1 MQIKSRYSWIKHLDF
16 MVIDLISLAVSFF
29 LAYYLKFGNLALSAG
44 PEGIW
49 TRYLILVLVL
59 NVVVTLFVNPY
70 SGILRRPFYWE
81 IIRAFQL
88 TVYNLLLATLFF
100 YIFQIGIVYSRE
112 MSLYMYG
119 LYFVISLVLKFLWKK
134 LLVSG
139 KIVVKT
145 TKQIPLFV
153 IGSAVDVTKAIAN
166 VTAGDVQ
173 LYEVKGVHLVDDS
186 TCTSVETGGTDS
198 VPVIGGDFVS
208 YILNRNIQE
217 VLVAVAP
224 SLVEDGALER
234 LHENGVGLNVAVEN
248 AVGFLP
254 EEQSIQNM
262 GVYRTLSVGY
272 FSFTPG
278 QMVYLWIKR
287 IMDML
292 FGTIGVILLVPISAI
307 VKIANL
313 AKGDKAPIFY
323 SQVRVGQD
331 GKPIRIIKYRT
342 MVPDAEERLQE
353 MLQIPKYRREW
364 EEYQKFADDPR
375 ITRIGKILRKTSLD
389 EFPQFI
395 NVLVGDMSL
404 VGPRPLVEG
413 ELENH
418 DGLKLYQRVKPGITG
433 WWGCN
438 GRSNIDYRERLELEY
453 YYVKHCSLYLDL
465 LCILRTLLAVAKKDG
480 AQ

>member
-1 MQIKSRYSWIKHLDF
+1 MQIKSKYSWIKHIDF
-16 MVIDLISLAVSFF
+16 MIIDLISLAISFF
-29 LAYYLKFGNLALSAG
+29 LAYWLKFGDFSLSYG

-49 TRYLILVLVL
+49 TRYLILVLSI

-70 SGILRRPFYWE
+70 SGILRRPFYME
-81 IIRAFQL
+81 IIRALQM
-88 TVYNLLLATLFF
+88 VIYNLMLATLFF
-100 YIFQIGIVYSRE
+100 YIFQIGIAYSRE

-119 LYFVISLVLKFLWKK
+119 LYFVISLLLKFLWKK

-153 IGSAVDVTKAIAN
+153 IGSAADIQKTIQN
-166 VTAGDVQ
+166 VSAGDFQ
-173 LYEVKGVHLVDDS
+173 LYEVKGVHLVDDPS
-186 TCTSVETGGTDS
+186 CTSVQPEGMD
-198 VPVIGGDFVS
+198 PIPAIGGDFVS

-217 VLVAVAP
+217 VLVAVTP
-224 SLVEDGALER
+224 SLVEEGAMVR
-234 LHENGVGLNVAVEN
+234 LNENGVGLNVAVES

-254 EEQSIQNM
+254 EDQYIQNM

-272 FSFTPG
+272 FTFSPG
-278 QMVYLWIKR
+278 QMVYMWIKR
-287 IMDML
+287 LIDIL
-292 FGTIGVILLVPISAI
+292 FGIIGTILLVPVSVF
-307 VKIANL
+307 VKIAYL
-313 AKGDKAPIFY
+313 ATGDKASIFY

-331 GKPIRIIKYRT
+331 GDPIRIIKFRT
-342 MVPDAEERLQE
+342 MAPDAEEQLKVLLQDE
-353 MLQIPKYRREW
+353 KYRKEW
-364 EEYQKFADDPR
+364 EENQKFKDDPR
-375 ITRIGKILRKTSLD
+375 ITKVGRILRKTSLD

-404 VGPRPLVEG
+404 VGPRPLVKG
-413 ELENH
+413 ELEKH

-453 YYVKHCSLYLDL
+453 YYVKHCSLYLDM

>member
-1 MQIKSRYSWIKHLDF
+1 
-16 MVIDLISLAVSFF
+16 MVLDLISLAIAFF
-29 LAYYLKFGNLALSAG
+29 LAYWLKFGDFSLSFG

-49 TRYLILVLVL
+49 IRYLILVLGL

-70 SGILRRPFYWE
+70 SGILRRPFYME
-81 IIRAFQL
+81 IIRALQL
-88 TVYNLLLATLFF
+88 TLYNLLLASLVF
-100 YIFQIGIVYSRE
+100 YIFQIGIAYSRE
-112 MSLYMYG
+112 MSFYMYG
-119 LYFVISLVLKFLWKK
+119 LYFVISLLLKFLWKK

-153 IGSAVDVTKAIAN
+153 IGNAAN
-166 VTAGDVQ
+166 IKKTIQNVRAGDFQ
-173 LYEVKGVHLVDDS
+173 LYEVKGVHLVDD
-186 TCTSVETGGTDS
+186 TECTSVQPEGMDTL
-198 VPVIGGDFVS
+198 PAIGGDYIS

-217 VLVAVAP
+217 VLVAVTP
-224 SLVEDGALER
+224 SAVEEGALER

-272 FSFTPG
+272 FNFTPG
-278 QMVYLWIKR
+278 QMAYLGIKR
-287 IMDML
+287 VMDFL
-292 FGTIGVILLVPISAI
+292 FGYLGIVLLVPISAL
-307 VKIANL
+307 VKIAYL
-313 AKGDKAPIFY
+313 ATGDKASIFY

-331 GKPIRIIKYRT
+331 GDPIRIIKFRT
-342 MVPDAEERLQE
+342 MVPNAEEQLQE
-353 MLQIPKYRREW
+353 LLQDPKYRKEW
-364 EEYQKFADDPR
+364 DEYQKLSNDPR
-375 ITRIGKILRKTSLD
+375 ITKVGKLLRRTSLD
-389 EFPQFI
+389 EFPQMI

-404 VGPRPLVEG
+404 VGPRPLVAG
-413 ELENH
+413 ELESH

-453 YYVKHCSLYLDL
+453 YYVKHCSLYLDM
-465 LCILRTLLAVAKKDG
+465 LCIFRTLLAVVKRDG